1 MTTLLVSTAHH
12 ELPATRLEALGITW
26 VSAKAHAIDYEFAGC
41 YLGGLLTSDLPDGI
55 RLSQHDLWRPQSQPA
70 SRLYDRLTAEQLHR
84 KSRGGVAWVETER
97 AAMTGEAQALC
108 TSYGL
113 VPVSAED
120 VMACESQALGHTD
133 YAAKWAYALDAAI
146 RRQPKSKQG

>member
-12 ELPATRLEALGITW
+12 ELPASRLEALGITW

-41 YLGGLLTSDLPDGI
+41 YLGDLSASSLPEGI
-55 RLSQHDLWRPQSQPA
+55 RLASHDLWRPQSQPA

-84 KSRGGVAWVETER
+84 KSRGGVTWVEAER
-97 AAMTGEAQALC
+97 AAMTEEAQALC
-108 TSYGL
+108 TARGL
-113 VPVSAED
+113 VPVSTDD
-120 VMACESQALGHTD
+120 VMACESQAIGHTD

-146 RRQPKSKQG
+146 RRQPKSKHE

>member
-26 VSAKAHAIDYEFAGC
+26 VSAKAHATDYEFAGC
-41 YLGGLLTSDLPDGI
+41 YLGGLAASDLPAGI
-55 RLSQHDLWRPQSQPA
+55 RLSPHDLCRPQYQTA

-84 KSRGGVAWVETER
+84 KSRGGVAWVEAER
-97 AAMTGEAQALC
+97 AAMIDEAQSLC
-108 TSYGL
+108 TSYG
-113 VPVSAED
+113 VIPVSADD

-133 YAAKWAYALDAAI
+133 YAVTWAYALDAAI
-146 RRQPKSKQG
+146 RRKPKSKQD

>member
-1 MTTLLVSTAHH
+1 MTTLLISTVHH
-12 ELPATRLEALGITW
+12 ELPATRLQALGITW

-55 RLSQHDLWRPQSQPA
+55 RLSPHDDWRPQSQSA

-84 KSRGGVAWVETER
+84 KSRGGEAER
-97 AAMTGEAQALC
+97 AAMTEEAQALC

-120 VMACESQALGHTD
+120 VMACEPQALSHTD
-133 YAAKWAYALDAAI
+133 YAVTWAYALGAAI